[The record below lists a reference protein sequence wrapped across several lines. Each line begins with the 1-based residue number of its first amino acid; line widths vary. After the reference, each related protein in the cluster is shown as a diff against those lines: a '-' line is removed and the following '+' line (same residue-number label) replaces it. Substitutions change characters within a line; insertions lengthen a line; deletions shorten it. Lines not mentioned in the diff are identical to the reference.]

1 MENGKYRADAAAY
14 RAAGAAS
21 GVSCFLTSFI
31 CLIIGILI
39 KNDFWTGLVPIIWL
53 VGIFL
58 TTWVCLVKKLMKDTK
73 TKEKFIQLRAEGMSF
88 DKIVRELDTSKPTL
102 MKWAKEFENEI
113 SELMFIEFESLFEKY
128 KMLRLERVRRYGE
141 QLKLI
146 REALK
151 EKDLKDVPAT
161 KLLDM
166 ALVLED
172 RIQGEMK
179 EVSHGSVETKPSI
192 DELMVESP
200 KYTWHID

>member
-1 MENGKYRADAAAY
+1 
-14 RAAGAAS
+14 
-21 GVSCFLTSFI
+21 
-31 CLIIGILI
+31 
-39 KNDFWTGLVPIIWL
+39 
-53 VGIFL
+53 
-58 TTWVCLVKKLMKDTK
+58 MKDIK
-73 TKEKFIQLRAEGMSF
+73 VKEKFIQLRAEGMSF
-88 DKIVRELDTSKPTL
+88 DKIVRELDTSKSTL

-172 RIQGEMK
+172 RIQGEMRD
-179 EVSHGSVETKPSI
+179 VSHASVETKASF
-192 DELMVESP
+192 DELIAEPP
-200 KYTWHID
+200 KYTWDIK